1 MKYKVKNTD
10 ILHNGEK
17 VKEGEVVELTEDEAK
32 SLLDYLEPIQES
44 QEEVKK
50 KNNKKQEAAK
60 AETSQAE
67 KTDLEKNNPEVKQE
81 EN

>member
-1 MKYKVKNTD
+1 VKYKVKNTD